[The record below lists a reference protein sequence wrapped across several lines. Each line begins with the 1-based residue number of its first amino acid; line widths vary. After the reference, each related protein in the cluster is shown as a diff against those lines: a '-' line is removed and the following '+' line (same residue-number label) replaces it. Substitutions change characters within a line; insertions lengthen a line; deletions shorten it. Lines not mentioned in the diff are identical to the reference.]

1 MRYLADREG
10 GVAGRTAEKR
20 MVCGMLNQVGM
31 CVQSI
36 EVDVVVVAA
45 VVDKQVWQQQQQ
57 YDNMAVW
64 YVCNVP
70 V

>member
-20 MVCGMLNQVGM
+20 MVCGMLNQVGKG
-31 CVQSI
+31 VQSI
-36 EVDVVVVAA
+36 EVDVVVVVAA
-45 VVDKQVWQQQQQ
+45 VVDKQVWQQQ

>member
-10 GVAGRTAEKR
+10 GVVGRTAEKR
-20 MVCGMLNQVGM
+20 MVCGMLNQVGKG
-31 CVQSI
+31 VQSI
-36 EVDVVVVAA
+36 EVDVVVVVAA
-45 VVDKQVWQQQQQ
+45 VVDKQVWQQQ